1 MTVTYWYEGSNNVVS
16 GTAVTMASGDYLY
29 VAQNVTVGSSGSAHG
44 IDASAGNIT
53 ADIYGAVFSVG
64 GTGLFTADNNCA
76 IVIGAGGSV
85 SGGLQGISVS
95 DGTGNSVVNG
105 GTITSAG
112 GEAVFFGGAA
122 GSLVNTGEISAGKDN
137 AVYMNQDGN
146 MISNSGTIASADK
159 TAIFLNSG
167 GDDFV
172 NVIDN
177 SGTISSASGFDAIIM
192 GSGTGSLTNSG
203 HITGNVDFQ
212 GAASVTNQG
221 TIEGGVTLG
230 TVADTT
236 DTIDNSGTIAASAT
250 GVGAIVDIGTG
261 MLDVTNK
268 GDVAGGSL
276 GIAFDAASGT
286 DNLVNS
292 GTISGSAAAVT
303 ELNNGALSVT
313 NSGEIHGGQ
322 FAVLFATTVGV
333 DTLDNTGIVTG
344 SQNAVDENGSADLNV
359 VNSGTISGTTAIV
372 FNGVIDTLNNSGT
385 IRSNVAGSFAVA
397 EIGGSLDIANSG
409 HIDGGI
415 DFSGGSANI
424 YDGTLGSVTGWV
436 TGGSGTNTFT
446 GGAGTDHFDGG
457 TGVSALDGMGGND
470 VLMAEG
476 VKTTI
481 DGGDGNDTIAMSSF
495 FTAADL
501 IDGGA
506 GNDQLTLNGNYA
518 AGVTLGSDT
527 LVNVEKIVL
536 DAGFNYNLTT
546 DDATVAAG
554 ARLTVDASALGAG
567 QELTFNGSAETDGHF
582 LITGGA
588 ANDVLIGGAG
598 NDTLIGGG
606 DNNKFT
612 GGLGADHIIATYAE
626 HDSFIYND
634 VNDSTGLAHDVITD
648 FSATVQTFD
657 LDVTVTG
664 INSEITSGKLTA
676 ANFDA
681 NLATAVSATH
691 LAAGHAVLFAPT
703 TGSFAGHTFLIVDA
717 NGVAGYQ
724 AGQDY
729 VFDLVTA
736 AHLNQLATSN
746 FI

>member
-1 MTVTYWYEGSNNVVS
+1 M
-16 GTAVTMASGDYLY
+16 TAVFETTDIINATDDGFEMGEFEAVVIAAGVIVAGGTTTASDSGLISQRGNNSIDVQGMVWGGSYGIMLD
-29 VAQNVTVGSSGSAHG
+29 VGNDTIAVGTGGNVTGNLKAG
-44 IDASAGNIT
+44 IEIT
-53 ADIYGAVFSVG
+53 
-64 GTGLFTADNNCA
+64 GTYNFITN
-76 IVIGAGGSV
+76 
-85 SGGLQGISVS
+85 
-95 DGTGNSVVNG
+95 DGE
-105 GTITSAG
+105 IA
-112 GEAVFFGGAA
+112 GAA
-122 GSLVNTGEISAGKDN
+122 GAFGNVGGPGIELDSGGNSTVTNLGLISGDSGVVFSGATN
-137 AVYMNQDGN
+137 VLT
-146 MISNSGTIASADK
+146 NSGTIEAFQRD
-159 TAIFLNSG
+159 G
-167 GDDFV
+167 VDFV
-172 NVIDN
+172 TTANMADTVDN
-177 SGTISSASGFDAIIM
+177 SGAIQAL
-192 GSGTGSLTNSG
+192 TG
-203 HITGNVDFQ
+203 
-212 GAASVTNQG
+212 GANA
-221 TIEGGVTLG
+221 I
-230 TVADTT
+230 ADTGA
-236 DTIDNSGTIAASAT
+236 GTMA
-250 GVGAIVDIGTG
+250 
-261 MLDVTNK
+261 
-268 GDVAGGSL
+268 
-276 GIAFDAASGT
+276 
-286 DNLVNS
+286 
-292 GTISGSAAAVT
+292 
-303 ELNNGALSVT
+303 VT
-313 NSGEIHGGQ
+313 NSGEIN
-322 FAVLFATTVGV
+322 ATVGILFDGLAGT
-333 DTLDNTGIVTG
+333 DTLYNSGAIVGANAAVIEDGAAALFVSNSGEIKGGTGVFIAAPPAGGADTFDNTGQVLGAQI
-344 SQNAVDENGSADLNV
+344 
-359 VNSGTISGTTAIV
+359 
-372 FNGVIDTLNNSGT
+372 GVLDDAGANLILNNSGSISGEFAIQVDGAVDTIDNTGT
-385 IRSNVAGSFAVA
+385 IRAIVNGGFAILESGGVLSVTNTGHIVGDISNVT
-397 EIGGSLDIANSG
+397 N
-409 HIDGGI
+409 
-415 DFSGGSANI
+415 

-446 GGAGTDHFDGG
+446 GGTGTDHFDGG
-457 TGVSALDGMGGND
+457 TGVSVLDGMGGND

-481 DGGDGNDTIAMSSF
+481 DGGDGNDTINMASF
-495 FTAADL
+495 FNAADR
-501 IDGGA
+501 IDGGT

-612 GGLGADHIIATYAE
+612 GGLGADHIVATYAE
-626 HDSFIYND
+626 HDGFIYND

-676 ANFDA
+676 SNFDA

-736 AHLNQLATSN
+736 AHLNQLAVTD